1 MAKMTKQEV
10 SALVLQEA
18 ATAAESDKRRTLE
31 RKYNALKREYEQ
43 LSRRHT
49 DLISYEGR
57 SIRPINIKP
66 STSKGV
72 SEIAPCII
80 LSDWHAEERV
90 DPKVVNRVNNYNLD
104 IAKKRAA
111 YVTQNAVKRMKELS
125 DEGTIKTVPLFLLG
139 DFITGHIHEE
149 NVENALLQRLDAL
162 QFAEELLTGAIE
174 YLLEHTSYDYVVY
187 CKVGNH
193 SRMTHK
199 VRASTEWQNSVEPM
213 MYWSMKRY
221 FEGKTERVR
230 FCMEE
235 SYYSVANI
243 LGTRVRYHHGHAVSY
258 GGGVGGLHIPLR
270 KKIKNW
276 NENQPADVDFMGHYH
291 SFLEHATFKY
301 VVNGSLIGYN
311 AYAQRLGVPM
321 EPPLQSMAVIHKQYG
336 VVRLLPLYAE

>member
-1 MAKMTKQEV
+1 MAKLTKQEV

-18 ATAAESDKRRTLE
+18 ATTAEADKRRAVE
-31 RKYNALKREYEQ
+31 RKYNALKREYDQ
-43 LSRRHT
+43 LSRRHS
-49 DLISYEGR
+49 DLITYEDR
-57 SIRPINIKP
+57 AMRPIHIKP
-66 STSKGV
+66 STKKGE

-80 LSDWHAEERV
+80 FSDWHAEERV
-90 DPKVVNRVNNYNLD
+90 HPKVVNQANRYDLD

-111 YVTQNAVKRMKELS
+111 FVTQNAVKRMRELS
-125 DEGTIKTVPLFLLG
+125 DEGAIKTVPLFLLG
-139 DFITGHIHEE
+139 DFITGHIHDE
-149 NVENALLQRLDAL
+149 NVENALLGRLDAL

-174 YLLEHTSYDYVVY
+174 YLLEHTDYDYVVY

-199 VRASTEWQNSVEPM
+199 VRMATEWQNSVEPM

-221 FEGKTERVR
+221 FEQKTERVR

-235 SYYSVANI
+235 SYYSIANI
-243 LGTRVRYHHGHAVSY
+243 LGTKVRYHHGHAVSY

-270 KKIKNW
+270 KKVKNW
-276 NENQPADVDFMGHYH
+276 NENQSADVDFMGHYH

-321 EPPLQSMAVIHKQYG
+321 EPPLQSMAVIHREYG